1 MSKQVGMEDFL
12 GDKIVSYGEPHMACA
27 LLLDVSGSMYGQAIG
42 SLNKAIHRFKEQV
55 LADSV
60 ARNRVDVAIITFG
73 EKVELISDFVP
84 ITEMPTPKLIANGR
98 TEMAGGIEMAI
109 DLVKQRTQLY
119 HTLGTPC
126 HKPWIFM
133 ITDGAAT
140 SSSQDMAAAAERIRP
155 EEGKGSHGHLA
166 FWALGID
173 DYDPS
178 QLFTLTDRVVE
189 LKDQDFSTIFNW
201 LSESMSTISQSHV
214 GEYVEL
220 NDLPPNARKAQQD
233 RAIDKDW
240 F

>member
-1 MSKQVGMEDFL
+1 MDLYDHGRR
-12 GDKIVSYGEPHMACA
+12 G
-27 LLLDVSGSMYGQAIG
+27 
-42 SLNKAIHRFKEQV
+42 N
-55 LADSV
+55 
-60 ARNRVDVAIITFG
+60 II
-73 EKVELISDFVP
+73 
-84 ITEMPTPKLIANGR
+84 
-98 TEMAGGIEMAI
+98 
-109 DLVKQRTQLY
+109 
-119 HTLGTPC
+119 
-126 HKPWIFM
+126 
-133 ITDGAAT
+133 
-140 SSSQDMAAAAERIRP
+140 MAAAAERIRL